1 MNDQLFAALQRCRDA
16 KQNILLTGLTGSA
29 KGYLLSELL
38 IRPTG
43 KILCLV
49 PEEEK
54 AYDLYRDLQGF
65 IDPDRVFLFPA
76 REFAYLNESYSYSEV
91 NRIITLKE
99 CLHHPRKNG
108 FIITTPRAVM
118 HKLVSPEYFKKH
130 TIKLKKGDEKSPE
143 VLIRHLVDSGYIRV
157 ETVTKPGE
165 FALRGG
171 ILDIYPPGESNPV
184 RIEYFGDFI
193 ESIRRFEV
201 NNQLSKKAEPAV
213 TITMA
218 DEFRAD
224 NIDST
229 LINYLEDKT
238 LVFIDE
244 PGKFYQNLDQSIKR
258 YREIIQN
265 AKREGK
271 EVREIP
277 VTPTQAISAQLEP
290 YPIIYHS
297 MFPKSIGE
305 ARLVSVQHVEQK
317 EMERF
322 YNNYDTLISRMKEWK
337 SNSYTIKFAVKSR
350 AAQEMLRRELA
361 EKYPGGIEF
370 IEREI
375 DNGFVSR
382 TLKIAIVSEKDLW
395 GKQPTKQVRRRK
407 REEGLLAEDL
417 KIGDYV
423 VHENYGIGI
432 FRGIARVENGGVN
445 REYLLL
451 QYAGTD
457 RLYMP
462 VDKLDLLYKY
472 TGTGEKEPK
481 LSKLGGNSW
490 EKTKKKV
497 SQSIRDMA
505 EDLIRLYA
513 ARQAKEG
520 YRFSADTPWQRQFE
534 DDFPYQVT
542 PDQLK
547 AIEAVKRDMESNK
560 PMDRLICGDVGYGKT
575 EVALRAA
582 FKAVMDGKQV
592 AVLVPTTV
600 LAEQHFKSFSDRF
613 NKYPVTIEVLSRF
626 RKPGEQKRI
635 VSELSRGIIDVII
648 GTHRLL
654 SQDIKFKNLGLLIID
669 EEHRFGVAQKEK
681 IKSYKELVDVIS
693 MSATPIPRSLHMSL
707 TGLRDFSV
715 IETPP
720 PERYPI
726 TTYVLEYNEMIISE
740 AINNEIERNGQVFFV
755 HNRIE
760 DIYKVKEKI
769 ESIVQGVSVA
779 VGHGRMDEGEL
790 ARVMV
795 DFLAGKYQVF
805 LCTTIIESGL
815 DMPNVNTIIIDEA
828 DKMGLAQLYQ
838 LRGRVGRSNRMAYA
852 YLTYRPDKVITEDA
866 QKRLNAIRQFNEL
879 GSGIKVALRDLEIR
893 GAGNILG
900 AEQHGHIQAVGF
912 DMYCRLLERE
922 TARCRGK
929 AFREPVNPQLEID
942 IDYYIPDKYIA
953 DPGIKMRIYRR
964 LLLAVEME
972 EIDEIREELKDRFGQ
987 PPQPVEN
994 FLQIARLRIMARKK
1008 EIKAIRKK
1016 GKNIELQVVEEVP
1029 LDLSHLD
1036 SNIKIRKKGNDTLVF
1051 QGEAVLS
1058 LGGLESLL
1066 TTI

>member
-1 MNDQLFAALQRCRDA
+1 
-16 KQNILLTGLTGSA
+16 
-29 KGYLLSELL
+29 
-38 IRPTG
+38 
-43 KILCLV
+43 
-49 PEEEK
+49 
-54 AYDLYRDLQGF
+54 
-65 IDPDRVFLFPA
+65 
-76 REFAYLNESYSYSEV
+76 
-91 NRIITLKE
+91 
-99 CLHHPRKNG
+99 
-108 FIITTPRAVM
+108 
-118 HKLVSPEYFKKH
+118 
-130 TIKLKKGDEKSPE
+130 SPE
-143 VLIRHLVDSGYIRV
+143 VLIRHLIDSGYIRV

-171 ILDIYPPGESNPV
+171 ILDIYPPGEPNPV
-184 RIEYFGDFI
+184 RIEYFGDFV

-201 NNQLSKKAEPAV
+201 NNQLSKKPEPAV

-218 DEFRAD
+218 DEFWAD
-224 NIDST
+224 NINST
-229 LINYLEDKT
+229 LIDYLEDNN

-244 PGKFYQNLDQSIKR
+244 PGRFYQNLDQSIKR

-271 EVREIP
+271 RVREIP
-277 VTPTQAISAQLEP
+277 VTPTQTISAQLETH
-290 YPIIYHS
+290 PIIYHS

-305 ARLVSVQHVEQK
+305 ARLVSVQHIEQK

-322 YNNYDTLISRMKEWK
+322 YNNYDTLISRLKEWK
-337 SNSYTIKFAVKSR
+337 NNSYTVKFAVKSR
-350 AAQEMLRRELA
+350 VAQEMLRRELA
-361 EKYPGGIEF
+361 EKYPGGLEF

-395 GKQPTKQVRRRK
+395 GKQPTKQIKRK
-407 REEGLLAEDL
+407 KGEEGLLAEDL

-432 FRGIARVENGGVN
+432 FRGITRVENGGVN

-457 RLYMP
+457 KLYLP

-472 TGTGEKEPK
+472 AGTGEKEPK
-481 LSKLGGNSW
+481 LSKLGGNGW

-600 LAEQHFKSFSDRF
+600 LAEQHYKSFSDRF

-635 VSELSRGIIDVII
+635 VSELSRGVIDVII

-707 TGLRDFSV
+707 TGLRDFST

-769 ESIVQGVSVA
+769 QSIVHGVSVA

-795 DFLAGKYQVF
+795 DFLAGEYQVF

-852 YLTYRPDKVITEDA
+852 YLTYRPDKVVTEDA

-929 AFREPVNPQLEID
+929 VLREPVNPQLEID

-972 EIDEIREELKDRFGQ
+972 EINEIREELKDRFGQ

-1029 LDLSHLD
+1029 LDLNNLE